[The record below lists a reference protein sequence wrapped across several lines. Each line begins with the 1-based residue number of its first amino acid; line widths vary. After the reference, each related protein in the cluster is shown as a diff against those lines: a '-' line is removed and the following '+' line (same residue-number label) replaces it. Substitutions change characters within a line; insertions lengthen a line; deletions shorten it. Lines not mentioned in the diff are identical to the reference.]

1 MAKYTIS
8 IKKSAE
14 KELKS
19 LSAEMYLRIRKSIF
33 SLAENPRPNGCKKLK
48 GKESYRIREGDF
60 RIIYEIKD
68 DILVIM
74 VIKIGHRKEVYE

>member
-48 GKESYRIREGDF
+48 GK
-60 RIIYEIKD
+60 
-68 DILVIM
+68 
-74 VIKIGHRKEVYE
+74 

>member
-48 GKESYRIREGDF
+48 EKNHIEFVKETLE
-60 RIIYEIKD
+60 
-68 DILVIM
+68 
-74 VIKIGHRKEVYE
+74 